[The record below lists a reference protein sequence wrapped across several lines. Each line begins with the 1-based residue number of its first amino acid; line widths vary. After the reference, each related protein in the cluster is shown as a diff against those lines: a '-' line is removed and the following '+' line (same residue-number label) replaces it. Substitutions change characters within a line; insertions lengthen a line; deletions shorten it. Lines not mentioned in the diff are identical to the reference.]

1 MAESRSIID
10 TFAYSGAPSTI
21 FQWSS
26 TLRMQGSGGTALAY
40 QTISGFPTG
49 PDVLIT
55 SAVLEWRTR
64 YSWTACTLIAQRV
77 TSSKAYS
84 TLKYTSLP
92 TSTSTGQ
99 VSTVLGALGNGAL
112 VQQDITAFVDAWAK
126 GTVPNY
132 GLRFYAGA
140 TAVRLFHAAQ
150 STTGIYR
157 PKLVYTAYRTPTVP
171 TVTGPTHGQQVSV
184 ARPKLTW
191 TPSTDPLRLQA
202 SYQVQMNATD
212 SWGAP
217 TYDSTEVAST
227 AGEHLVTF
235 DILNTETWFWRVRV
249 KNGGGQW
256 SDWSAGQEFGRT
268 NKPTFSITQ
277 PTGGTWT
284 DSTPPTQWS
293 ALSAGTQTQY
303 RVTHSVG
310 GVVKVDSG
318 VLPGADLDWT
328 SVLAIPGFAGG
339 PVTTTVAVRDDVDR
353 AATPSDSP
361 WITDSETWT
370 YTPGAT
376 LPATTISVSQH
387 ATLPVP
393 VVAFTRATDPDR
405 WDVQRKVDAGD
416 WVSVGIF
423 EGPDLF
429 VSGTDYSYTDL
440 TAPPHHLL
448 EYRVVAGVNGIDSDT
463 NPTDTI
469 TITADHIWLLDPE
482 DDTFW
487 CALAD
492 REGSGLA
499 YTEDSEVAFIK
510 GADRAQVTFDAFRG
524 FSGGVAGGVYGTAT
538 SKHLGRT
545 AQEMRDAIIVHVKTY
560 PTRILRLVQS
570 DYNIPVIVLG
580 ATPTLRPEA
589 ELSYGI
595 SFNVEQQGELPWD
608 A

>member
-10 TFAYSGAPSTI
+10 TFAYSAQPSVI
-21 FQWSS
+21 FQSS
-26 TLRMQGSGGTALAY
+26 PKLRIQGSGGTALTF
-40 QTISGFPTG
+40 QTMSGFPTG

-55 SAVLEWRTR
+55 SAVLEWRAA
-64 YSWTACTLIAQRV
+64 SAWGACTLVAARV
-77 TSSKAYS
+77 TSRKSYS
-84 TLKYTSLP
+84 TLKYTAMP
-92 TSTSTGQ
+92 TITATGQ
-99 VSTVLGALGNGAL
+99 VSTVLGALSSGAL
-112 VQQDITAFVDAWAK
+112 IEQDITAFVDAWAK

-132 GLRFYAGA
+132 GLRFYAGS
-140 TAVRLFHAAQ
+140 TAARLVHAVQ
-150 STTGIYR
+150 STSPTLR
-157 PKLVYTAYRTPTVP
+157 PRLVYTAFRKPTVP
-171 TVTGPTHGQQVSV
+171 AITAPTNGQQVAI

-235 DILNTETWFWRVRV
+235 DIANLATWFWRVRV

-256 SDWSAGQEFGRT
+256 SDWSEGQEFGRT
-268 NKPTFSITQ
+268 NKPTFNITQ

-284 DSTPPTQWS
+284 DSTPPVEWS
-293 ALSAGTQTQY
+293 ALSAGTQKQY
-303 RVTHSVG
+303 RVQHIVG
-310 GVVKVDSG
+310 GTVRIDSG
-318 VLPGADLDWT
+318 ILAGTDTDWA
-328 SVLAIPGFAGG
+328 SIDAIPGFNGG
-339 PVTTTVAVRDDVDR
+339 AVTTRVEVWDTVDR
-353 AATPSDSP
+353 AATPGDGPS
-361 WITDSETWT
+361 IVDSETWT

-376 LPATTISVSQH
+376 VAATSITVTQH

-393 VVAFTRATDPDR
+393 QLDWVRATDPDR
-405 WDVQRKVDAGD
+405 WDIQRSIDGGD
-416 WVSVGIF
+416 FESVGIF
-423 EGPDLF
+423 DGPDLNTT
-429 VSGTDYSYTDL
+429 GTNYQYVDL

-448 EYRVVAGVNGIDSDT
+448 EYRAVAGVNGIDSSS

-469 TITADHIWLLDPE
+469 TIDATHIWLLDPE
-482 DDTFW
+482 DDTVW

-492 REGSGLA
+492 RESSGLA

-538 SKHLGRT
+538 SQYLGRT
-545 AQEMRDAIIVHVKTY
+545 AQEMRDAIIVHVKSY
-560 PTRILRLVQS
+560 PTRILRLIQS

-595 SFNVEQQGELPWD
+595 SFSVEQQGELPWS
-608 A
+608 

>member
-10 TFAYSGAPSTI
+10 TFAYSVAPSTI
-21 FQWSS
+21 YQWSS
-26 TLRMQGSGGTALAY
+26 KLRIQGSGAFALAY

-55 SAVLEWRTR
+55 SAVLEWRAG
-64 YSWTACTLIAQRV
+64 SAWSACTLLASRV
-77 TSSKAYS
+77 TSSKPYS
-84 TLKYTSLP
+84 TLKYTSMP
-92 TSTSTGQ
+92 TITTDGQ
-99 VSTVLGALGNGAL
+99 VSTVLGALSSGA
-112 VQQDITAFVDAWAK
+112 VIQQDITAFVDAWAK

-140 TAVRLFHAAQ
+140 TAARTVHAAQ

-157 PKLVYTAYRTPTVP
+157 PKLVYTAYRMPTVP
-171 TVTGPTHGQQVSV
+171 TITGPTHGQQVSL

-256 SDWSAGQEFGRT
+256 SDWSEGQEFGRT
-268 NKPTFSITQ
+268 DKPTFSITQ
-277 PTGGTWT
+277 PTGGAWT
-284 DSTPPTQWS
+284 DSTPPVEWS
-293 ALSAGTQTQY
+293 ALSAGTQKQY
-303 RVTHSVG
+303 RVQHIVG
-310 GVVKVDSG
+310 GVVRIDSG
-318 VLPGADLDWT
+318 ILAGTDTDWA
-328 SVLAIPGFAGG
+328 SVDAIPGFNGG
-339 PVTTTVAVRDDVDR
+339 PVTTRVEVWDDVDR
-353 AATPSDSP
+353 AATPGDGPSVVEE
-361 WITDSETWT
+361 ETWT

-376 LPATTISVSQH
+376 VAATSITVTQH

-393 VVAFTRATDPDR
+393 KLDWVRATDPDR
-405 WDVQRKVDAGD
+405 WDIQRSIDGGD
-416 WVSVGIF
+416 FESVGIF
-423 EGPDLF
+423 DGPDL
-429 VSGTDYSYTDL
+429 SAGGTDYTYTDL

-448 EYRVVAGVNGIDSDT
+448 EYRAVAGVNGIDSSS

-469 TITADHIWLLDPE
+469 TIDSDHIWLLDPE
-482 DDTFW
+482 DETFW

-492 REGSGLA
+492 RESSGLA
-499 YTEDSEVAFIK
+499 YTEDSEVAFTK

-524 FSGGVAGGVYGTAT
+524 FSGGVAGGVYGTA
-538 SKHLGRT
+538 SSPHLGRT
-545 AQEMRDAIIVHVKTY
+545 AQEMRDAIIVHVKSY

-595 SFNVEQQGELPWD
+595 SFSVEQQGELPWS
-608 A
+608 